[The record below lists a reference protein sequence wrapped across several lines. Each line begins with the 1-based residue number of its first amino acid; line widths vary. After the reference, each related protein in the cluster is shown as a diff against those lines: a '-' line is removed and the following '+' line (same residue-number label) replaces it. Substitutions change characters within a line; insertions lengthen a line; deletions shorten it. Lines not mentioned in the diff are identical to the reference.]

1 MNINSTYKLLEELGL
16 KISDY
21 KIFGEFV
28 RNNNNSY
35 EEAIDK
41 IRKAKSVKDK
51 KINYTDF
58 EKRMVGYFK
67 EIQRLINKDSLFVF
81 SNEEDKDNFKKYFQS
96 IIDKYIIIY
105 KLKDDKD
112 NCKKKADEIVEL
124 KNEIDKINN
133 NYVSLTPDEI
143 EQINDLKFNLD
154 IKNMEYRKL
163 LSSIEETNKVITKYS
178 NKNEFVKLIWMISRD
193 VSKLSELMN
202 RLSITNETR
211 NDLTKILDEV
221 SKYFESVEIECID
234 DINNFINICKSA
246 GIISKDKIDNVSIV
260 NMPVGNDAKDNVS
273 KKDVEISKDATKEEK
288 NIPTLEVGDL
298 VTYNNFLDYEGYNYE
313 GKLKPNVVYKVSYV
327 FFDNKGTEMFYLEGI
342 DLPFPATIFDLVPG
356 KDNEIEQKSNIISN
370 SDLNHKEFDLK
381 ETYIKALEGLRT
393 KKISSYI
400 KNAIAKIS
408 EKYYIDENE
417 EEMNLDNY
425 SPDELLNLEEFSKI
439 YNEVKSG
446 RRR

>member
-1 MNINSTYKLLEELGL
+1 MNINSTYKILDELGL

-35 EEAIDK
+35 EEAIDI

-163 LSSIEETNKVITKYS
+163 LSY
-178 NKNEFVKLIWMISRD
+178 
-193 VSKLSELMN
+193 
-202 RLSITNETR
+202 
-211 NDLTKILDEV
+211 
-221 SKYFESVEIECID
+221 
-234 DINNFINICKSA
+234 
-246 GIISKDKIDNVSIV
+246 
-260 NMPVGNDAKDNVS
+260 
-273 KKDVEISKDATKEEK
+273 
-288 NIPTLEVGDL
+288 
-298 VTYNNFLDYEGYNYE
+298 
-313 GKLKPNVVYKVSYV
+313 
-327 FFDNKGTEMFYLEGI
+327 
-342 DLPFPATIFDLVPG
+342 
-356 KDNEIEQKSNIISN
+356 Q
-370 SDLNHKEFDLK
+370 
-381 ETYIKALEGLRT
+381 
-393 KKISSYI
+393 
-400 KNAIAKIS
+400 
-408 EKYYIDENE
+408 
-417 EEMNLDNY
+417 
-425 SPDELLNLEEFSKI
+425 
-439 YNEVKSG
+439 
-446 RRR
+446 

>member
-1 MNINSTYKLLEELGL
+1 MNINSTYKILDELGL

-35 EEAIDK
+35 EEAIDI

-112 NCKKKADEIVEL
+112 NCKKKAVEL

-163 LSSIEETNKVITKYS
+163 LSSIEESNKVITKYS
-178 NKNEFVKLIWMISRD
+178 NKNEFVKLIWMISKD
-193 VSKLSELMN
+193 VSKLSELIN

-211 NDLTKILDEV
+211 NDLTKVLDEV

-246 GIISKDKIDNVSIV
+246 GIISKEKIDNVSIV
-260 NMPVGNDAKDNVS
+260 NMPVGNDDKDNVS
-273 KKDVEISKDATKEEK
+273 KKDVEISKDVAKGEK
-288 NIPTLEVGDL
+288 NTHTLEVGDL

-342 DLPFPATIFDLVPG
+342 DLPFPATIFDLAPK
-356 KDNEIEQKSNIISN
+356 KDNEIEQTSNIVSN
-370 SDLNHKEFDLK
+370 SDLNHKKFDLK
-381 ETYIKALEGLRT
+381 ETYTKALEGLRT

-408 EKYYIDENE
+408 EKHYIDENE
-417 EEMNLDNY
+417 EEMSLDNY
-425 SPDELLNLEEFSKI
+425 SPDGLINLEEFSKI
-439 YNEVKSG
+439 YDEVKNG

>member
-1 MNINSTYKLLEELGL
+1 MNINSTYKILDELGL

-35 EEAIDK
+35 EEAIDI

-163 LSSIEETNKVITKYS
+163 LSSIEESNKVITKYS
-178 NKNEFVKLIWMISRD
+178 NKNEFVKLIWMISKD
-193 VSKLSELMN
+193 VSKLSELIN

-211 NDLTKILDEV
+211 NDLTKVLDEV

-246 GIISKDKIDNVSIV
+246 GIISKEKIDNVSIV
-260 NMPVGNDAKDNVS
+260 NMPVGNDDKDNVS
-273 KKDVEISKDATKEEK
+273 KKDVEISKDVAKGEK
-288 NIPTLEVGDL
+288 NTHTLEVGDL

-342 DLPFPATIFDLVPG
+342 DLPFPATIFDLAPK
-356 KDNEIEQKSNIISN
+356 KDNEIEQTSNIVSN
-370 SDLNHKEFDLK
+370 SDLNHKKFDLK
-381 ETYIKALEGLRT
+381 ETYTKALEGLRT

-408 EKYYIDENE
+408 EKHYIDENE
-417 EEMNLDNY
+417 EEMSLDNY
-425 SPDELLNLEEFSKI
+425 SPDGLINLEEFSKI
-439 YNEVKSG
+439 YDEVKNG

>member
-1 MNINSTYKLLEELGL
+1 MNINSTYKILDELGL

-35 EEAIDK
+35 EEAIDI

-178 NKNEFVKLIWMISRD
+178 NKNEFVKLIWMISKD
-193 VSKLSELMN
+193 VSKLSELIN

-246 GIISKDKIDNVSIV
+246 GIISKEKIDNVSIV
-260 NMPVGNDAKDNVS
+260 NMPVGNDAKDNVP
-273 KKDVEISKDATKEEK
+273 KKDVEISKDVANGEK
-288 NIPTLEVGDL
+288 NTHTLEVGDL

-313 GKLKPNVVYKVSYV
+313 GKLKLNVVYKVSYV

-342 DLPFPATIFDLVPG
+342 DLPFPATIFDLVPK
-356 KDNEIEQKSNIISN
+356 KDNEIEQTSNIVSN
-370 SDLNHKEFDLK
+370 SDLNHIKFDLK
-381 ETYIKALEGLRT
+381 ETYTKALEGLRT
-393 KKISSYI
+393 KKISLYI
-400 KNAIAKIS
+400 KNAIAKLS
-408 EKYYIDENE
+408 EKHYIDENE
-417 EEMNLDNY
+417 EEMSLDNY
-425 SPDELLNLEEFSKI
+425 SPDELINLEEFSKI
-439 YNEVKSG
+439 YDEVKNG

>member
-1 MNINSTYKLLEELGL
+1 MNINSTYKILDELGL

-21 KIFGEFV
+21 KLFGEFV

-35 EEAIDK
+35 EEAIDI
-41 IRKAKSVKDK
+41 IRKSKSVKDK

-178 NKNEFVKLIWMISRD
+178 NKNEFVKLIWMISKD
-193 VSKLSELMN
+193 VSKLSELIN

-246 GIISKDKIDNVSIV
+246 GIISKEKIDNVSIV
-260 NMPVGNDAKDNVS
+260 NMPVGNNAKDNVS
-273 KKDVEISKDATKEEK
+273 KKDVEIS
-288 NIPTLEVGDL
+288 
-298 VTYNNFLDYEGYNYE
+298 
-313 GKLKPNVVYKVSYV
+313 
-327 FFDNKGTEMFYLEGI
+327 
-342 DLPFPATIFDLVPG
+342 
-356 KDNEIEQKSNIISN
+356 
-370 SDLNHKEFDLK
+370 
-381 ETYIKALEGLRT
+381 
-393 KKISSYI
+393 
-400 KNAIAKIS
+400 NA
-408 EKYYIDENE
+408 N
-417 EEMNLDNY
+417 
-425 SPDELLNLEEFSKI
+425 
-439 YNEVKSG
+439 
-446 RRR
+446 

>member
-1 MNINSTYKLLEELGL
+1 MNINSTYKILDELGL

-35 EEAIDK
+35 EEAIHI

-112 NCKKKADEIVEL
+112 NCKKKFDEIVEL
-124 KNEIDKINN
+124 KNEIDKLNN

-163 LSSIEETNKVITKYS
+163 LSSIEESNKVITKYS
-178 NKNEFVKLIWMISRD
+178 NKNEFVKLIWMISKD
-193 VSKLSELMN
+193 VSKLSELIN

-211 NDLTKILDEV
+211 DDLTKILDEV
-221 SKYFESVEIECID
+221 SKYFKSVEIESIN

-260 NMPVGNDAKDNVS
+260 NMPAGNDAKDNVS
-273 KKDVEISKDATKEEK
+273 KKDVEISKDVAKGEK
-288 NIPTLEVGDL
+288 NTHTLEVGDL
-298 VTYNNFLDYEGYNYE
+298 VAYNNFLDYEGYNYE

-327 FFDNKGTEMFYLEGI
+327 FFDDKGTEMFYLEGI
-342 DLPFPATIFDLVPG
+342 DFPFPATIFDLVHK
-356 KDNEIEQKSNIISN
+356 KDNEIEQTSNIVSN

-400 KNAIAKIS
+400 KNAIAKLS
-408 EKYYIDENE
+408 EKHYIDENE
-417 EEMNLDNY
+417 EEMSLDNY
-425 SPDELLNLEEFSKI
+425 SSDELINLEEFSKI
-439 YNEVKSG
+439 YDEVKSG
-446 RRR
+446 RKR

>member
-1 MNINSTYKLLEELGL
+1 MNINSTYKILDELGL

-21 KIFGEFV
+21 KLFGEFV

-35 EEAIDK
+35 EEAIDI
-41 IRKAKSVKDK
+41 IRKSKNVKDK

-163 LSSIEETNKVITKYS
+163 LSSIEETNKIITKYS
-178 NKNEFVKLIWMISRD
+178 NKNEFVKLIWMISKD
-193 VSKLSELMN
+193 VSKLSELIN

-246 GIISKDKIDNVSIV
+246 GIISKEKVDNVSIV

-273 KKDVEISKDATKEEK
+273 KKDVEISKDVAKGEK
-288 NIPTLEVGDL
+288 NTHTLEVGDL

-342 DLPFPATIFDLVPG
+342 DLPFPTTIFDLVPK
-356 KDNEIEQKSNIISN
+356 KDNEIEQTSNIVSN
-370 SDLNHKEFDLK
+370 SDLNHIKFDLK

-400 KNAIAKIS
+400 KNAIAKLS
-408 EKYYIDENE
+408 EKHYIDENE

>member
-1 MNINSTYKLLEELGL
+1 MNINSTYKILDELGL

-35 EEAIDK
+35 EEAIDI

-163 LSSIEETNKVITKYS
+163 LSSIEENNKVITKYS
-178 NKNEFVKLIWMISRD
+178 NKNEFVKLIWMISKD
-193 VSKLSELMN
+193 VSKLSELIN

-221 SKYFESVEIECID
+221 SKYFESVEIQCID

-246 GIISKDKIDNVSIV
+246 GIISKEKIDNASIV

-273 KKDVEISKDATKEEK
+273 KKDVEISKDAIKGEK
-288 NIPTLEVGDL
+288 NTHTLEVGDL
-298 VTYNNFLDYEGYNYE
+298 VTYNNFLDYEPYSKYE
-313 GKLKPNVVYKVSYV
+313 IYLPYYGWLTLKST
-327 FFDNKGTEMFYLEGI
+327 DIFYL
-342 DLPFPATIFDLVPG
+342 
-356 KDNEIEQKSNIISN
+356 II
-370 SDLNHKEFDLK
+370 
-381 ETYIKALEGLRT
+381 
-393 KKISSYI
+393 
-400 KNAIAKIS
+400 
-408 EKYYIDENE
+408 
-417 EEMNLDNY
+417 
-425 SPDELLNLEEFSKI
+425 
-439 YNEVKSG
+439 
-446 RRR
+446 